1 MTSPIAIRGVEQ
13 WNRWSTDHSPL
24 LKSEDLGRWSRMLR
38 GIRLRPVFKYGFILL
53 ALGLLLS
60 DTFRLAFSATPPSAS
75 PSQQVSNKTQPVRSA
90 RTVHGI
96 SHARVTS
103 AKRHSGV

>member
-24 LKSEDLGRWSRMLR
+24 PISEDTEGRESRMLG
-38 GIRLRPVFKYGFILL
+38 GIRLRPVIKYWFIFL
-53 ALGLLLS
+53 ALGLLLTDS
-60 DTFRLAFSATPPSAS
+60 FRLAFSANSIQHVS
-75 PSQQVSNKTQPVRSA
+75 PSTHAARNV

-96 SHARVTS
+96 SHGRETS

>member
-1 MTSPIAIRGVEQ
+1 MTSPIAIRGIEQ

-24 LKSEDLGRWSRMLR
+24 LESEDSEGRKSRMLGG
-38 GIRLRPVFKYGFILL
+38 GIRLLPVIKYWFIFL
-53 ALGLLLS
+53 ALGLLLTDS
-60 DTFRLAFSATPPSAS
+60 FRLAFSANSIQYVS
-75 PSQQVSNKTQPVRSA
+75 PSTHAARNV

-96 SHARVTS
+96 SHGRETS

>member
-24 LKSEDLGRWSRMLR
+24 LISEDSEGRRSRMLGG
-38 GIRLRPVFKYGFILL
+38 GIRLQPFIKFGFIFL
-53 ALGLLLS
+53 ALGLLLTDS
-60 DTFRLAFSATPPSAS
+60 FRLAFSAN
-75 PSQQVSNKTQPVRSA
+75 PSQDVSPRTQAVRSA

-96 SHARVTS
+96 SQARQTTT
-103 AKRHSGV
+103 KKHSGV

>member
-24 LKSEDLGRWSRMLR
+24 LISEDSGGRKSRVQ
-38 GIRLRPVFKYGFILL
+38 GGCIRLLPYIKYGFIVL
-53 ALGLLLS
+53 ALGLLLTDS
-60 DTFRLAFSATPPSAS
+60 FRLAFSASTSEDVRPR
-75 PSQQVSNKTQPVRSA
+75 TQDVRGT
-90 RTVHGI
+90 RTVHGV
-96 SHARVTS
+96 SQARQTI

>member
-24 LKSEDLGRWSRMLR
+24 LKSEDSEGRKSRMLGG
-38 GIRLRPVFKYGFILL
+38 GIRLQPLIKYCFIFL
-53 ALGLLLS
+53 ALGLLLTDS
-60 DTFRLAFSATPPSAS
+60 FRLAFAANT
-75 PSQQVSNKTQPVRSA
+75 SQVVNPTTQTARSA
-90 RTVHGI
+90 RTVRGI
-96 SHARVTS
+96 SHVPKTT